1 MRWRDGRRSDN
12 IEDRR
17 GMGSGSGGGFG
28 GGFPGGGF
36 PTGGGGGFRKAG
48 LGGFGLIVVVVLALL
63 FGVDPSQLLQ
73 QALGPMD
80 SGSVDSSSYSPS
92 SSSSS
97 STADD
102 AELRDFVSVVLA
114 DTEDTWTEQFRQMN
128 RTYEDPKLVLFSGG
142 VQSACGFAETATGP
156 FYCPGD
162 HKVYLDLDFFREL
175 SQRFQAPGDF
185 AEAYVIAHE
194 VGHHVQ
200 TLLGIMD
207 KVDSLRSRLSEAD
220 ANHLSVM
227 VELQA
232 DCFAGV
238 WAYHADKER
247 QILETGDVDEGL
259 AAAAAV
265 GDDRLQRQA
274 QGYVVPES
282 FTHGTSA
289 QRTRWFKQ
297 GLQSGRIS
305 DCDTFNAQQL

>member
-1 MRWRDGRRSDN
+1 
-12 IEDRR
+12 
-17 GMGSGSGGGFG
+17 
-28 GGFPGGGF
+28 
-36 PTGGGGGFRKAG
+36 
-48 LGGFGLIVVVVLALL
+48 
-63 FGVDPSQLLQ
+63 
-73 QALGPMD
+73 
-80 SGSVDSSSYSPS
+80 
-92 SSSSS
+92 
-97 STADD
+97 
-102 AELRDFVSVVLA
+102 
-114 DTEDTWTEQFRQMN
+114 
-128 RTYEDPKLVLFSGG
+128 
-142 VQSACGFAETATGP
+142 
-156 FYCPGD
+156 
-162 HKVYLDLDFFREL
+162 
-175 SQRFQAPGDF
+175 
-185 AEAYVIAHE
+185 VIAHE